1 MDILPARPRWRDVV
15 QTGEFALQTLEKQVL
30 DESLGEFRDR
40 LTALRRQAKLLL
52 VNSDQTASSG
62 KLPGSSGPSC
72 FATLPPGGTPGGN
85 WFGGSP

>member
-30 DESLGEFRDR
+30 GEFRDR
-40 LTALRRQAKLLL
+40 LTALRRQVKLLL
-52 VNSDQTASSG
+52 QNSDQAASSG